1 MAPWTIYSHSKD
13 RLYSS
18 KKTIHIAGPEND
30 VETTAKFQHLAPSRS
45 AFWFTHRPPSMTGR
59 FWSFL
64 SSSSINDHL
73 VLIRHVKPVN
83 FEPWPSTLDLAL
95 ILYLLND
102 HFCRR
107 RKAENDL
114 FNEDLIF
121 LTLILVHFMFI
132 WVLTFVKNREQP
144 HDTIFS

>member
-73 VLIRHVKPVN
+73 VLTRQFSPYGR
-83 FEPWPSTLDLAL
+83 FTLSHGRPLCTLLVQKAL
-95 ILYLLND
+95 SRSSYFDQKFKIVPGKLL
-102 HFCRR
+102 
-107 RKAENDL
+107 
-114 FNEDLIF
+114 
-121 LTLILVHFMFI
+121 V
-132 WVLTFVKNREQP
+132 
-144 HDTIFS
+144 